1 MYAIIQIAGKQFK
14 VKPGMVLNVP
24 TLDAEPGKKVNVERV
39 LAYSDGKSLEV
50 GTPELTNVD
59 IDGTVVAHG
68 RAKKIIVFKKKRRK
82 GYQKK
87 QGHRQGFTQ
96 IKVEG
101 IAPAKPTA
109 AKKAV
114 KADTEVKAAA
124 AKKPAAAAKP
134 AAKKATAAKKP
145 VAKKTAAAAK
155 PAAKKAAAKP
165 AAKKAPKADKGE

>member
-24 TLDAEPGKKVNVERV
+24 TLDVEPGKKVNVERV

-59 IDGTVVAHG
+59 VDGTVVAHG

-101 IAPAKPTA
+101 FAP
-109 AKKAV
+109 
-114 KADTEVKAAA
+114 
-124 AKKPAAAAKP
+124 AKP
-134 AAKKATAAKKP
+134 AAKKTADKAPAEVKAEAKKPAAKKAP
-145 VAKKTAAAAK
+145 AAKK

-165 AAKKAPKADKGE
+165 AADKAEKGE

>member
-50 GTPELTNVD
+50 GTPELTTVD
-59 IDGTVVAHG
+59 VDGTVVAHG
-68 RAKKIIVFKKKRRK
+68 RAKKIIVFKKKNRK

-101 IAPAKPTA
+101 IAPAKPA
-109 AKKAV
+109 AK
-114 KADTEVKAAA
+114 VKAATA
-124 AKKPAAAAKP
+124 DSEVNAEPKSAEKKAP
-134 AAKKATAAKKP
+134 AAK
-145 VAKKTAAAAK
+145 K
-155 PAAKKAAAKP
+155 PAAKKAAAKKP
-165 AAKKAPKADKGE
+165 AADKAEKGE

>member
-1 MYAIIQIAGKQFK
+1 
-14 VKPGMVLNVP
+14 
-24 TLDAEPGKKVNVERV
+24 
-39 LAYSDGKSLEV
+39 LEV

-101 IAPAKPTA
+101 IAPAKPA
-109 AKKAV
+109 AKKKVV
-114 KADTEVKAAA
+114 KADAEVKAT
-124 AKKPAAAAKP
+124 KP

-145 VAKKTAAAAK
+145 AAKKTPAAKK

-165 AAKKAPKADKGE
+165 AAKKADKGE

>member
-24 TLDAEPGKKVNVERV
+24 TLDLEPGKKVNVERV
-39 LAYSDGKSLEV
+39 LAYSDGKNLEV
-50 GTPELTNVD
+50 GTPELTNVA
-59 IDGTVVAHG
+59 IDGTVVTHG

-101 IAPAKPTA
+101 IAPAKPAA

-114 KADTEVKAAA
+114 KAETAEKKPAVKKATAASKPA
-124 AKKPAAAAKP
+124 AKKPAA
-134 AAKKATAAKKP
+134 
-145 VAKKTAAAAK
+145 KKTAAVKK

-165 AAKKAPKADKGE
+165 AAKKAAKADKGE

>member
-24 TLDAEPGKKVNVERV
+24 TLDVEPGKKVDVERV
-39 LAYSDGKSLEV
+39 LAYSDGTSLEV

-87 QGHRQGFTQ
+87 QGHRQGYTQ

-101 IAPAKPTA
+101 IAPAKPA
-109 AKKAV
+109 AKK
-114 KADTEVKAAA
+114 KADTAEVKAE
-124 AKKPAAAAKP
+124 AKP

-145 VAKKTAAAAK
+145 AAKKTEAKAEAK
-155 PAAKKAAAKP
+155 PAAKKAAPKKAAAKP
-165 AAKKAPKADKGE
+165 AAKKADKGE

>member
-24 TLDAEPGKKVNVERV
+24 TLDVEPGKKVNVERV

-87 QGHRQGFTQ
+87 QGHRQGYTQ

-101 IAPAKPTA
+101 IAPAKPA
-109 AKKAV
+109 AKK
-114 KADTEVKAAA
+114 KAAP
-124 AKKPAAAAKP
+124 AKATAKAEAKP

-145 VAKKTAAAAK
+145 AAKKAPAKAAAAK
-155 PAAKKAAAKP
+155 PAAKKAAPKKAAAKP
-165 AAKKAPKADKGE
+165 AAKKADKGE